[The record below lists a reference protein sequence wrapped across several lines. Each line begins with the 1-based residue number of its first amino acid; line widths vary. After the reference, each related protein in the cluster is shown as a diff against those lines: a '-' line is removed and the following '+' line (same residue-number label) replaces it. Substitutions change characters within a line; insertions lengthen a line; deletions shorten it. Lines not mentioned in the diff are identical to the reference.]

1 MFYGDFTT
9 NLKNIRYAVMLD
21 WNGLSTSQN
30 INYYIPDNSNSGL
43 IQFTTTDKD
52 FKDGAYIKMRVY
64 YNS

>member
-1 MFYGDFTT
+1 
-9 NLKNIRYAVMLD
+9 MLD